1 MNAKKDNTAK
11 PSPTILI
18 VDDVHEN
25 LFILRKILEQINCN
39 TIMAS
44 GGCNALAELVD
55 KIPDLILLDI
65 MMPGMDGY
73 ELCQRLKAST
83 KTKDIPVIFLT
94 AKTQS
99 GDIAKGFQVGAVDF
113 VTKPFKAV
121 ELLARVQTQLE
132 LKIARD
138 AILEKNRH
146 LKEKNKQLKKINA
159 DLEHALTEIKTL
171 RGFLPVCSNCK
182 KIRLIDFDSDE
193 TDSWVV
199 LDTFFKRYTNAELTH
214 TICPK
219 CSQKLYPE
227 LFEEDDSDLG

>member
-1 MNAKKDNTAK
+1 MNVKETNSTKQ
-11 PSPTILI
+11 SPTILI
-18 VDDVHEN
+18 VDDVYEN
-25 LFILRKILEQINCN
+25 LFIISKILEDINCD

-44 GGCNALAELVD
+44 GGSKALAELVD

-65 MMPGMDGY
+65 MMPGIDGF
-73 ELCQRLKAST
+73 ELCHKLKASP

-99 GDIAKGFQVGAVDF
+99 SDIAKGFQVGAVDY

-132 LKIARD
+132 LKAARD
-138 AILEKNRH
+138 AIFEKNRC
-146 LKEKNKQLKKINA
+146 LEEKNNALEKSNA
-159 DLEHALTEIKTL
+159 DLENALKEIKTL

-182 KIRLIDFDSDE
+182 KIRLIDSDP
-193 TDSWVV
+193 DAPDAWVV
-199 LDTFFKRYTNAELTH
+199 LDTFFKRHTDAQLTH

-219 CSQKLYPE
+219 CSKKLYPE
-227 LFEEDDSDLG
+227 IFEEDD

>member
-1 MNAKKDNTAK
+1 MSPKEDNIAK
-11 PSPTILI
+11 PSMTILI
-18 VDDVHEN
+18 VDDVYEN
-25 LFILRKILEQINCN
+25 LFILSKILDGINCEI
-39 TIMAS
+39 IMAS
-44 GGCNALAELVD
+44 GGSKALAELVD

-73 ELCQRLKAST
+73 ELCEKLKASP

-99 GDIAKGFQVGAVDF
+99 RDIAKGFQVGAVDY
-113 VTKPFKAV
+113 VTKPFKPV

-132 LKIARD
+132 LKTARD
-138 AILEKNRH
+138 AILEKNRR
-146 LKEKNKQLKKINA
+146 LKEKNNELGEINTE
-159 DLEHALTEIKTL
+159 LEHALKEIKTL

-182 KIRLIDFDSDE
+182 KIRLIDSDPKE
-193 TDSWVV
+193 PDAWVV
-199 LDTFFKRYTNAELTH
+199 LDTFFKKHTNAQLTH

-227 LFEEDDSDLG
+227 LFEEDY

>member
-1 MNAKKDNTAK
+1 MSPKEANIAK
-11 PSPTILI
+11 PSKTILI
-18 VDDVHEN
+18 VDDVYEN
-25 LFILRKILEQINCN
+25 LFILSKILDKINCE

-44 GGCNALAELVD
+44 GGSKALAELVD

-73 ELCQRLKAST
+73 ELCEKLKASP

-99 GDIAKGFQVGAVDF
+99 RDIAKGFQVGAVDY
-113 VTKPFKAV
+113 VTKPFKPV

-132 LKIARD
+132 LKTARD
-138 AILEKNRH
+138 AILEKNRR
-146 LKEKNKQLKKINA
+146 LKEKNNQLGKINTE
-159 DLEHALTEIKTL
+159 LEHALKEIKTL
-171 RGFLPVCSNCK
+171 RGYLPVCSNCK
-182 KIRLIDFDSDE
+182 KIRLIDSDPDK

-199 LDTFFKRYTNAELTH
+199 LDTFFKKQTNAQLTH

-227 LFEEDDSDLG
+227 LFEEDY

>member
-1 MNAKKDNTAK
+1 MSAKADSTAK

-25 LFILRKILEQINCN
+25 LFILRKILEQINCE
-39 TIMAS
+39 TIIAS
-44 GGCNALAELVD
+44 GGANALAELVD

-73 ELCQRLKAST
+73 ELCRRLKASA

-99 GDIAKGFQVGAVDF
+99 RDIAKGFQLGAVDY

-121 ELLARVQTQLE
+121 ELVARVQTQLE
-132 LKIARD
+132 LKSARD
-138 AILEKNRH
+138 AVLEKNRR
-146 LKEKNKQLKKINA
+146 LKEKNKQLEEINT
-159 DLEHALTEIKTL
+159 DLAHALREIKTL
-171 RGFLPVCSNCK
+171 KGFLPVCSNCK
-182 KIRLIDFDSDE
+182 KIRLIDSDPDE
-193 TDSWVV
+193 TESWVV
-199 LDTFFKRYTNAELTH
+199 LDTFFKKHTNAQLTH

-227 LFEEDDSDLG
+227 LFEEDNSD

>member
-1 MNAKKDNTAK
+1 MNAKEDSTAE

-25 LFILRKILEQINCN
+25 LFILRRILEQINCD
-39 TIMAS
+39 TIMANGAS
-44 GGCNALAELVD
+44 KALAELVD

-73 ELCQRLKAST
+73 ELCRRLKASH

-94 AKTQS
+94 AKTGS
-99 GDIAKGFQVGAVDF
+99 GDIAKGFQLGAVDY

-132 LKIARD
+132 LKIGRD
-138 AILEKNRH
+138 IILEKNRR
-146 LKEKNKQLKKINA
+146 LKEKNKQLEKINA
-159 DLEHALTEIKTL
+159 DLEHALMEIKTL

-182 KIRLIDFDSDE
+182 KIKLIDADSDE
-193 TDSWVV
+193 PESWVV
-199 LDTFFKRYTNAELTH
+199 LDAFFKRHTAAQLTH

-227 LFEEDDSDLG
+227 LFEEED